1 MKIVLLHASSAREKW
16 ADEAAALYLKKISA
30 FLPVSEE
37 AVSPRKASRDDAAFK
52 KDADSEALMK
62 FLKSD
67 DLVILFDEKGETP
80 DSRAF
85 AKKMDRW
92 LGSSK
97 KRLVFVIGGAFGVN
111 DELKKR
117 ADHKISF
124 GAMTMNHLLAK
135 TAALE
140 QIYRAFTILRNLPYH
155 ND

>member
-1 MKIVLLHASSAREKW
+1 MKIVLLHASTAREEW
-16 ADEAAALYLKKISA
+16 ADDAAALYLKKISA
-30 FLPVSEE
+30 FLPIAEE
-37 AVSPRKASRDDAAFK
+37 AVGPRKASRDDAAFK
-52 KDADSEALMK
+52 RDSDSEALLK
-62 FLKSD
+62 AIKSD
-67 DLVILFDEKGETP
+67 DLVILFDEKGENP

-135 TAALE
+135 TVALE